1 MELAEND
8 FDPAIDCGARIWGN
22 GTKAAAHPGTKAGFT
37 MTNAELEKIQIEIT
51 KLAAETR
58 KLVAEAGKLSAESG
72 KLYAEAGKMTRET
85 FWYPVAIA
93 SGMIAATVAVT
104 TLVIK
109 LLN

>member
-1 MELAEND
+1 
-8 FDPAIDCGARIWGN
+8 
-22 GTKAAAHPGTKAGFT
+22 

-93 SGMIAATVAVT
+93 SGMIGAVVAVT

>member
-1 MELAEND
+1 
-8 FDPAIDCGARIWGN
+8 
-22 GTKAAAHPGTKAGFT
+22 

-58 KLVAEAGKLSAESG
+58 KLVAEAGKLT
-72 KLYAEAGKMTRET
+72 AEAGKMTRET